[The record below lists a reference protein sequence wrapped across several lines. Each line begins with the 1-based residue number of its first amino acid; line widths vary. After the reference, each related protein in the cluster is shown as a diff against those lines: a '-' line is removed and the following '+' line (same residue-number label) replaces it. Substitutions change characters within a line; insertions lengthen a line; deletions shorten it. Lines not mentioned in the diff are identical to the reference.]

1 MSQTITQDQVV
12 TAAKDL
18 GQDDFTRADLAGK
31 LKVQRS
37 ELKQGF
43 KAARQAGS
51 LEKIGDDKDGTGRFR
66 LTAS

>member
-1 MSQTITQDQVV
+1 MSDTITEDQVV
-12 TAAKDL
+12 SAAKDL
-18 GQDDFTRADLAGK
+18 GQDDFTRADLAGQ
-31 LKVQRS
+31 LKVERS